1 MRYDADTW
9 GHVSAGPLSKYR
21 KILYDGGNGKDE
33 CRKGVPNLKE
43 GIKELAKKSVVKN
56 DGFGNI
62 YYRFKSAQKE
72 SLHVRVKMWL
82 CKLNV

>member
-1 MRYDADTW
+1 MMQIPG

-21 KILYDGGNGKDE
+21 KILYDAGIGKEE
-33 CRKGVPNLKE
+33 CRKGVSNLKE
-43 GIKELAKKSVVKN
+43 GIKELAMKIVDKY

-62 YYRFKSAQKE
+62 YFRFKSAQKE

-82 CKLNV
+82 YKLNV